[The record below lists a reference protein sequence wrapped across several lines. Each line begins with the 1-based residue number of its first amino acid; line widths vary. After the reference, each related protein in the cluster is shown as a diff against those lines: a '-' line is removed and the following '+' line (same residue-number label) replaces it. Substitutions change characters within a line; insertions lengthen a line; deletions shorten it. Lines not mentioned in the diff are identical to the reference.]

1 MRLERLAK
9 DPESGNFGCPSVYLA
24 EDGGLVIQ
32 GDLVDN
38 DTHGRLQNLLPSEG
52 AVHIKREVV
61 EEALRRLAER

>member
-38 DTHGRLQNLLPSEG
+38 DTHGRLQNLLPGEG